1 MTYTG
6 TTANAN
12 GTTGYGTS
20 SDSDNIYNIVAG
32 ASVTGTDLG
41 LRFLGGTVN
50 NAGAI
55 QGKTGIE
62 GSFVTLNN
70 SGTIYASG
78 ANDTGVWSL
87 AMASITNGGMIS
99 AVKDGL
105 FLQNATVVN
114 TAAGVMAGGD
124 RGLYIYDVA
133 NVSNAGLISGGN
145 TGIDFRAPYGTGVLS
160 NSGTVTGGLQ
170 GILAFKNLTITNA
183 GAITATG
190 LGGYGIRSTAD
201 IQLNNTGTIAGY
213 VVGLFG
219 QSATII
225 NSGTVTG
232 LDYGAAAVTATITN
246 GSSGTIEATG
256 TYGIGINTSAGTI
269 ANEGGILASGTNG
282 IALFVDS
289 VNVTSNTGAISG
301 TLYGI
306 IANDNIVLNNRTG
319 GLVSGAEA
327 VSAGDN
333 ATVDNAGTI
342 AGSAFG
348 VRALLAAQ
356 VSNSGSMSAD
366 KGVAISAGTTATVS
380 NDKNGTIAGVTG
392 AVVAHDVIVANAGM
406 IRATGAASYAIDGS
420 HSAEVTNAGSIFGGA
435 AAVVSNQT
443 TVRNSGSIVASDVG
457 IFGNVV
463 DLVNSGTVSAT
474 GMTGVAVFADVGRA
488 RVYNSGHISA
498 AGVGIQGTNG
508 SGGVDVVNTGAVT
521 GGTIGIYAYTTV
533 VKNTGTISGAIGI
546 QSNAAANITNG
557 GIITGTSG
565 TAIKL
570 SNANDAL
577 TILPGS
583 RITGVVDM
591 GFGTGD
597 VVTAAVTAPV
607 TRLSSLTSVTLP
619 TLINF
624 EGRLN
629 VTYSGG
635 GFNGPSV
642 TSGMQL
648 ATLDPTALAVAD
660 RALLDFTG
668 GVSSLV
674 RGRFGAPG
682 VASAGGTMAMSY
694 AAEDI
699 ARGPF
704 AKTPGRNVGTDPT
717 PITVWANS
725 FGGRRQ
731 QDETAATLAS
741 ITTSWGSAIGLD
753 RKLRPDWLVG
763 AFVGGGAGQASVALG
778 SQSVDTDYVFA
789 GGYSRF
795 ERASQFIDVTLQGG
809 SASNASKRL
818 VLNTGSGLQTAT
830 ASYQGWFIS
839 PEIAYGHRFDI
850 GNDYVLTPTARLRYV
865 AGMFDGY
872 GEAGSA
878 QNLSI
883 GARTLQNIEER
894 GELSLSRVTS
904 FFGGD
909 HLLKTNLHG
918 GVVAMQRV
926 RDASTNAV
934 LIGQSL
940 SFATPGSGS
949 TVGAVAGAGFDYQ
962 TSKNIAVFGAVE
974 GMMMSDNS
982 RTGTAK
988 GGVRFAF

>member
-1 MTYTG
+1 MGMMAIWDCGRRRRWLQGICASALLLPAVGGAVDPAEAACTPAAPVSNATVTCTG

-12 GTTGYGTS
+12 GTTGYGTA
-20 SDSDNIYNIVAG
+20 SDSDNVYNIVAG
-32 ASVTGTDLG
+32 ASVTGTALG

-55 QGKTGIE
+55 QGMTGIE

-87 AMASITNGGMIS
+87 AMASITNSGMIS

-114 TAAGVMAGGD
+114 TATGVMAGGD

-145 TGIDFRAPYGTGVLS
+145 TGIDFRAPYGIGILS

-170 GILAFKNLTITNA
+170 GILAFKNLAITNA

-225 NSGTVTG
+225 NSGSITG

-246 GSSGTIEATG
+246 ASSGTIEATG
-256 TYGIGINTSAGTI
+256 AYGIGVNTSAGTI
-269 ANEGGILASGTNG
+269 ANEGKILALGTNG

-289 VNVTSNTGAISG
+289 VNVTSNTGVISG
-301 TLYGI
+301 TLNGI
-306 IANDNIVLNNRTG
+306 IANDNIVLTNRAG
-319 GLVSGAEA
+319 GLVSGDAA

-342 AGSAFG
+342 AGRAFG
-348 VRALLAAQ
+348 IRALLAGQ
-356 VSNSGSMSAD
+356 VSNSGSISAD
-366 KGVAISAGTTATVS
+366 DGVAINAGTTATVS
-380 NDKNGTIAGVTG
+380 NGKTGTIAGVTG
-392 AVVAHDVIVANAGM
+392 AVVARDVIVANAGM
-406 IRATGAASYAIDGS
+406 IRATGAASYAVNGGQS
-420 HSAEVTNAGSIFGGA
+420 VEVI
-435 AAVVSNQT
+435 
-443 TVRNSGSIVASDVG
+443 
-457 IFGNVV
+457 
-463 DLVNSGTVSAT
+463 
-474 GMTGVAVFADVGRA
+474 
-488 RVYNSGHISA
+488 
-498 AGVGIQGTNG
+498 
-508 SGGVDVVNTGAVT
+508 
-521 GGTIGIYAYTTV
+521 
-533 VKNTGTISGAIGI
+533 NTGTIAGGAVGIYGLATVVGNTGTVSGAIGI
-546 QSNAAANITNG
+546 QSNAAARITNAG
-557 GIITGTSG
+557 VITGTSG

-570 SNANDAL
+570 SSANDAL

-583 RITGVVDM
+583 RINGVVDM

-619 TLINF
+619 TLVNF

-635 GFNGPSV
+635 GFNGPAV

-660 RALLDFTG
+660 RALLDFAG

-674 RGRFGAPG
+674 RGRLGAPG
-682 VASAGGTMAMSY
+682 AEAAGGTMAMAY
-694 AAEDI
+694 AAEPES
-699 ARGPF
+699 RGPF
-704 AKTPGRNVGTDPT
+704 AKVGNRNVWTDPA

-731 QDETAATLAS
+731 QDETATMLAS
-741 ITTSWGSAIGLD
+741 VATSWGGAIGLD

-763 AFVGGGAGQASVALG
+763 AFVGGGTGQVAVALG
-778 SQSVDTDYVFA
+778 SQSVDSDYVFA
-789 GGYSRF
+789 GTYSRF
-795 ERASQFIDVTLQGG
+795 EWASQFIDVTVQGG
-809 SASNASKRL
+809 HLSNNSKRL
-818 VLNTGSGLQTAT
+818 VLIDGGSQTAT
-830 ASYQGWFIS
+830 ASYHGWFIS
-839 PEIAYGHRFDI
+839 PELAYGHRFDV
-850 GNDYVLTPTARLRYV
+850 GNGYVLTPTARLRYV

-872 GEAGSA
+872 SEAGSA

-894 GELSLSRVTS
+894 GELNLSRVTP

-909 HLLKTNLHG
+909 HLLKTSLHG
-918 GVVAMQRV
+918 GVIAMQRV
-926 RDASTNAV
+926 GDASTNAI

-962 TSKNIAVFGAVE
+962 TSSNVALFGAVE

-988 GGVRFAF
+988 GGVRVAF